1 MKKIKSLIWDLLNT
15 LGLGGMFQLQLDSA
29 LREVGW
35 FRSYRHKQSVDAQGK
50 PLPWYTYP
58 FIAFISERLKPDF
71 NVFEYGSGNSTKWC
85 AQRVKSITAV
95 EHDQGWFNQI
105 TPQLPPNAKALY
117 REQGDTYIQ
126 AIQEVGEKFNIVV
139 VDGRNRVKCTLFAVN
154 YLTPDGVI
162 ILDNSD
168 RAHYLPAKEKLK
180 KLGFRRL
187 DFTGMTPIVGITTTT
202 SVFYKDGNCLEI

>member
-1 MKKIKSLIWDLLNT
+1 
-15 LGLGGMFQLQLDSA
+15 
-29 LREVGW
+29 
-35 FRSYRHKQSVDAQGK
+35 
-50 PLPWYTYP
+50 
-58 FIAFISERLKPDF
+58 
-71 NVFEYGSGNSTKWC
+71 
-85 AQRVKSITAV
+85 
-95 EHDQGWFNQI
+95 
-105 TPQLPPNAKALY
+105 
-117 REQGDTYIQ
+117 
-126 AIQEVGEKFNIVV
+126 GEKFNIVV